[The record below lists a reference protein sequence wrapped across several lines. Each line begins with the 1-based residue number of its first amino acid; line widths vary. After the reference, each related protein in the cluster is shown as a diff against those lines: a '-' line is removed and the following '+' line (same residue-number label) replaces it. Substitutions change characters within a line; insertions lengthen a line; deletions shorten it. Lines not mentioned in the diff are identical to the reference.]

1 MKFDGMAVWH
11 NENNFIPS
19 PRVINTYKIHPVNHS
34 IFGFFPYGWRYIKK
48 KNIARRTRLRRS
60 SQRTLI
66 GNIFLLFFIFS
77 TDALHLTV
85 KSHYLVTRVRT
96 MRRLSDVREEANGMN
111 SRYTIRGQSST
122 SV

>member
-1 MKFDGMAVWH
+1 MAQRKH
-11 NENNFIPS
+11 FIPS
-19 PRVINTYKIHPVNHS
+19 PRVINNTRFIPYLNHS
-34 IFGFFPYGWRYIKK
+34 ICGFFPYGWRYIYKK
-48 KNIARRTRLRRS
+48 KKHRAAYTTIRRS

-85 KSHYLVTRVRT
+85 KSRYLVTRVRT

-111 SRYTIRGQSST
+111 SRYTILGQSST